1 MALAIGLHIDIGIVV
16 RSLADTLGMAKQEEL
31 PLRFHPQFLALLAS
45 KRGHKQLEVW
55 DPVAT
60 YACPWWLQPDI
71 AAAAIFN
78 SGTISECLMTH
89 RQEQHKAGVFT
100 VNDSRPVPPPIL
112 PPTTEDQYRC
122 KTCLLYRVTC
132 GGLQSDLGQIMGFAG
147 TQPIPANA
155 AAVAEIVASLSVR
168 PIAEAQR
175 TTSSADPQVSDDD
188 MPIDGNMFSSDDNPA
203 MDGVPERA
211 HVDQESPGSPDN
223 ENLGPIDM
231 FGSPEPPIAVVHPA
245 RVDATIP
252 SITAIGLPTAG
263 LVRHPRGNSPSDS
276 DADLDD
282 ARSMFGPGSSGLAG
296 DGDTSGNNMFT
307 TDDEGADTTDIHMFS
322 SDNDSDI
329 VAVDM
334 FSEVGTRREP
344 L

>member
-1 MALAIGLHIDIGIVV
+1 MDWPRHIPTLCHFPQQ
-16 RSLADTLGMAKQEEL
+16 SL
-31 PLRFHPQFLALLAS
+31 
-45 KRGHKQLEVW
+45 
-55 DPVAT
+55 
-60 YACPWWLQPDI
+60 
-71 AAAAIFN
+71 
-78 SGTISECLMTH
+78 
-89 RQEQHKAGVFT
+89 
-100 VNDSRPVPPPIL
+100 
-112 PPTTEDQYRC
+112 
-122 KTCLLYRVTC
+122 
-132 GGLQSDLGQIMGFAG
+132 
-147 TQPIPANA
+147 
-155 AAVAEIVASLSVR
+155 
-168 PIAEAQR
+168 
-175 TTSSADPQVSDDD
+175 
-188 MPIDGNMFSSDDNPA
+188 
-203 MDGVPERA
+203 RA

-334 FSEVGTRREP
+334 FSEVGSRPASPRTRPQEFSEVDFAGLDESLFDLP
-344 L
+344 SGQNSDGNDSE